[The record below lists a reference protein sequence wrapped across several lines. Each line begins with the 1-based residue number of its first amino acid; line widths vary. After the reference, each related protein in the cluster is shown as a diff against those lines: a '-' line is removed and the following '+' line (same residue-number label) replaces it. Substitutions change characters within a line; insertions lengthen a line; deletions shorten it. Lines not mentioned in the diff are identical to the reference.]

1 MTIIIDGMGG
11 DNAPLEI
18 LKGCAMAVEE
28 YGIDIIVTGPSELL
42 KKTAEENNISMN
54 RITIEEATEIITME
68 DAPESVLR
76 GKPNSS
82 MAVAMKLLRDGKG
95 DALVSAGNSGAV
107 LMGATLI
114 VKRIKGI
121 SRAAFAPVIPS
132 QSGHVMLVDSGANTT
147 CTPQF
152 LEQFAVMGYAYM
164 KHMGFSENPR
174 VGLVNNGTEETKGT
188 ELYQE
193 THQLLKKNP
202 HINFIGNV
210 EGRNVMGGGC
220 EVAVCD
226 GFSGNLLLKGCEGTA
241 TFFFDELKRIFTTNF
256 LTKIAYLILKKH
268 LKALKKKADYN
279 EVGGAVV
286 LGVSKPVIKA
296 HGSSKA
302 KSFKNAIGQAITL
315 QQSGT
320 IQEIEENTAKISI
333 DN

>member
-1 MTIIIDGMGG
+1 
-11 DNAPLEI
+11 
-18 LKGCAMAVEE
+18 
-28 YGIDIIVTGPSELL
+28 
-42 KKTAEENNISMN
+42 
-54 RITIEEATEIITME
+54 
-68 DAPESVLR
+68 
-76 GKPNSS
+76 
-82 MAVAMKLLRDGKG
+82 
-95 DALVSAGNSGAV
+95 
-107 LMGATLI
+107 
-114 VKRIKGI
+114 
-121 SRAAFAPVIPS
+121 
-132 QSGHVMLVDSGANTT
+132 
-147 CTPQF
+147 
-152 LEQFAVMGYAYM
+152 
-164 KHMGFSENPR
+164 MGFSENPR